1 MIEQETTKLEPVREL
16 RPREVAELLMVDRTT
31 IWRWVRRGRFG
42 KVRRGGLGA
51 TSPNKISYDSV
62 REVASQLGIELSD

>member
-1 MIEQETTKLEPVREL
+1 MIEQETKLEPVREL
-16 RPREVAELLMVDRTT
+16 RPREVAALLMVDRTT
-31 IWRWVRRGRFG
+31 IWRWVRRGRFRN
-42 KVRRGGLGA
+42 VRRGGLGA